1 MDFKNLANP
10 DERQINMPFWAKEIY
25 LHHNLF
31 SIFTQPFTPF
41 VIVSAEHDDV
51 YYYSHAFAQLSH
63 IHPSTSL
70 VSNKILFSLRR
81 DLNSIPL
88 GGCKLFYS
96 SDTFPQ
102 PFSSAKEGWVDNLLH
117 ELRTGSLLMDLSSH
131 LMRNM
136 ESIDQRVMY
145 RFINAAQRQK
155 ISTIITTDLVQ
166 LLLYPPI
173 VQPVSLTGVLRHSLK
188 YLQQSS
194 NTRFNLLS
202 LTNKPETYHPDI
214 FGSSNYPG
222 NVFSTLLTWLHGV
235 PITLE
240 MEIINKFSVG
250 ITFNIPDDFLLSTI
264 QGFSLIANYLS
275 FFTSFFNSRSWMT
288 HNSINLIFPRV
299 FLE

>member
-1 MDFKNLANP
+1 MDFKNLATP

-41 VIVSAEHDDV
+41 VILSADHDEV
-51 YYYSHAFAQLSH
+51 YYFTHSFAQMSH
-63 IHPSTSL
+63 IHPSTPL
-70 VSNKILFSLRR
+70 VSKKILFSLRR
-81 DLNSIPL
+81 DLFAIPL
-88 GGCKLFYS
+88 GIYKLFYTS
-96 SDTFPQ
+96 ATFPQ
-102 PFSSAKEGWVDNLLH
+102 PFSSGKENWVDNLLH

-136 ESIDQRVMY
+136 ESIDQRVMH

-173 VQPVSLTGVLRHSLK
+173 VQPTSLTNVLRHSLK
-188 YLQQSS
+188 YLQKSS
-194 NTRFNLLS
+194 DTRFNILS
-202 LTNKPETYHPDI
+202 STSMLETHNPEI
-214 FGSSNYPG
+214 LGSSNYPE

-240 MEIINKFSVG
+240 MEILNKFSIG

-264 QGFSLIANYLS
+264 QGFPLIAHYLN
-275 FFTSFFNSRSWMT
+275 FFASYFNSRSWMT
-288 HNSINLIFPRV
+288 HNTINIIFPRV